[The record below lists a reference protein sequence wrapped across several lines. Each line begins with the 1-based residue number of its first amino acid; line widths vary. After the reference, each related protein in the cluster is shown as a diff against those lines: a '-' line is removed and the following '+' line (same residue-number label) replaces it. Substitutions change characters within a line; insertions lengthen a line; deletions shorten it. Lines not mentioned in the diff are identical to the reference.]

1 MRWNEINAPLR
12 RNITTTEAGNTALF
26 LLSRPGTGVTGG
38 ENVHVDAGYHIQGMM
53 SADGGPEIS
62 ELLNRMK
69 AERK

>member
-26 LLSRPGTGVTGG
+26 LLSDLGTNVTG
-38 ENVHVDAGYHIQGMM
+38 EMYVDAGYHIQGMM
-53 SADGGPEIS
+53 SADGGHKIS